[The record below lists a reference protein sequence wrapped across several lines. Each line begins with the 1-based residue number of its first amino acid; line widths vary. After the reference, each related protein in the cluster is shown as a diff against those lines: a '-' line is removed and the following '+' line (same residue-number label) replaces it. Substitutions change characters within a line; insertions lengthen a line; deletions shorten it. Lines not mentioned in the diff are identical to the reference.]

1 MKYLVSALGLVGII
15 ATGCAGMGGYV
26 GPTETHN
33 DSLTGKAYQVIRR
46 VGLTNSTS
54 SGLFSSELGLG
65 SLSNYGSNTLM
76 FDTKYQGSSGCH
88 DRTLRMLIEGQQV
101 NTDATGIPD
110 FNVFV
115 SGRASLTVTATP
127 FRLTPEETQRLL
139 SATQW
144 RISICGIGGDV
155 PREGLN
161 AIRALF
167 GIAPIPQTEAERKN
181 DALSL

>member
-1 MKYLVSALGLVGII
+1 MKYLVTALGLIGVI
-15 ATGCAGMGGYV
+15 ATGCAGLGGYV
-26 GPTETHN
+26 GPTETQH
-33 DSLTGKAYQVIRR
+33 DSLTGKAYQVIRY
-46 VGLTNSTS
+46 VKLANSTS

-65 SLSNYGSNTLM
+65 SISTFGSNTLL

-88 DRTLRMLIEGQQV
+88 DRTLRMLIEGQEV
-101 NTDATGIPD
+101 NTEATGVPD

-161 AIRALF
+161 AIRALL
-167 GIAPIPQTEAERKN
+167 GAAPIPHTEAERKN
-181 DALSL
+181 DALNL